1 MNLLVDSADKSIVD
15 VFQQE
20 IAERFFQIIVKSLK
34 LKQFPLWGYK
44 IN

>member
-34 LKQFPLWGYK
+34 LKTISVMGLQD
-44 IN
+44 